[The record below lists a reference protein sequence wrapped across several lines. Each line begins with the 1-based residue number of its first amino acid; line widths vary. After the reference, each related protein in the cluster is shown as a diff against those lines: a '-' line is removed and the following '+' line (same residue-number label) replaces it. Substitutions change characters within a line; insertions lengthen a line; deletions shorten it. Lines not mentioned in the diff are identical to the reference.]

1 MKYWDII
8 WVTKLRYPPATAVW
22 PSAIFDTFHSNW
34 IVSNE
39 RMFSANGSS
48 NESNLPFLPKP
59 SDKSMSL
66 KKRNKHEQTHLDAVC
81 TTTTFKK

>member
-59 SDKSMSL
+59 SDKYVFE
-66 KKRNKHEQTHLDAVC
+66 KTEQTWTNTPRCCMYYNH
-81 TTTTFKK
+81 F